1 MEDKAVF
8 PPSDALPYIRG
19 GDGTAISDHELVILN
34 GDLNVSLFHFG
45 TDNST
50 A

>member
-34 GDLNVSLFHFG
+34 GDLNVSLFHFV
-45 TDNST
+45 T
-50 A
+50 